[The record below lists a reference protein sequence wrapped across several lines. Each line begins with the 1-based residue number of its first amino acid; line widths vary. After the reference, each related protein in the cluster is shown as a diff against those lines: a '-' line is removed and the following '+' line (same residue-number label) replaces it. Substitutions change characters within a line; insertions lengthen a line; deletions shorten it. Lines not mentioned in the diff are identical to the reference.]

1 MNRKRSNNRR
11 SSILK
16 IDMNAD
22 DDTRLLLGKNRR
34 ASKRVSFAEC
44 YQVKEFPKDSPRRW
58 RTDDEENDDPNC
70 GDAGRS
76 GSKNSE
82 ITGLDKLLTGAIQ
95 TPYQDVAECPIPE
108 MTSQSFNI
116 MDANRTVF
124 DAVDMD
130 MTSAD
135 GGDIVMDFQASPSKE
150 IEYNASSFLSSLK
163 GKPSDMLKSLQI
175 YSPNRD
181 QHRPNENTEPDPTFL
196 TFPSRSVTRDKENVV
211 PVAGMEG
218 EGAVNWRAMLDRV
231 FSSSHAAYSQQQD
244 TEDEPM
250 EETRC
255 YSDMFLETN
264 QPPTH
269 TSQSVIQPSKENTPP
284 GSDEVTKYFVDG
296 VATTFGMEETRCVG
310 GIVSGGPGI
319 APTGPGTQDRDGDDK
334 TQCIPVPME
343 ETKALGDILIRTVD
357 KHVAM
362 EKTCRDLNSP
372 ASQSMEVVETDA
384 DTMNYTVMVDVP
396 MEETKAVGGIMN
408 TTVGQSIHK
417 DDTSAKI
424 VNQTI
429 NHTVAMEE
437 TRALGGILNK
447 TKTQDCSNAD
457 TRSVLP
463 HVNKTVNQT
472 LPMEETRTVGE
483 ILNKTATQTVSE
495 VHTNTLNKL
504 NQTINQTVPMDE
516 TKSLG
521 GILNKT
527 ATQTG
532 MKIGTFTAGLNK
544 TTNEILP
551 MDETR
556 SLGGVLNKT
565 NNPTV
570 SSQKSTT
577 FTAGAN
583 ITIMQPSSMD
593 ETLAGGKIINESIN
607 GFNSNELKL
616 NHSSLQTVAM
626 EETNVVGGIVK
637 HSVIQISET
646 ISPEKDQNMC
656 MNTEATVYMQETR
669 PLGGIIQV
677 EHADSNKDKVKPSET
692 FVAQSPNDNVHPCI
706 EKDPLQEKTQTL
718 RRRLSQI
725 MSQNVDETKTYN
737 MTVPMEMTQVTGGIL
752 QSGIQTLT
760 TELSTW
766 KVGDIV
772 KSPNQTVT
780 VEEIRVVGKENTS
793 WPVGGILNKHVNQTE
808 SMEEMSPEREL
819 VNRTLHQTVSM
830 EETRAVGGI
839 LDKYSKQPS
848 PMETDSFNRSNNKT
862 VPMKETKCVG
872 TNLQTDISVTSPF
885 EKTQREDSTE
895 NERAEV
901 TCISGDTGQECDDD
915 SSEVTFKISHKRS
928 LDEMRSDASDQS
940 EGKTQDLTQS
950 QTKLLKLKGSLLAMK
965 KVTASKIK
973 VGEIK
978 TPSKL
983 SPAMYGGVSSARKGQ
998 SAVQPDMS
1006 VRSPAHKLAR
1016 LYGSWDPGV
1025 ERPDPT
1031 DALLQ
1036 GFTDGETG
1044 FLNDFERDNLTGID
1058 GESMPEGLVDDGVMS
1073 ETQDTVFA
1081 RSDTYS
1087 TDTRSHATSSDSSN
1101 LSVITNKS
1109 YISSFI
1115 VPDGPLS
1122 VESFFELTKV
1132 KTCDPVK
1139 MTRRSSIFTPKVD
1152 EDDLT
1157 ELLYSLIALSPVHA
1171 GKRENMTA
1179 LQQGTHRLEC
1189 EIGLLEQDL
1198 EELQPVIF
1206 QECVAASR
1214 EEMTTIK
1221 ASLLELLK
1229 TCKMRARVEV
1239 KKASQDMH
1247 RSFLNHVQSTSIPS
1261 AKKVMSELEGDLKSV
1276 DQLLTSLDAELEE
1289 MDLMERKMVDLDFEQ
1304 QRLQKNVEEEREREL
1319 GLERKVAEAEIAANQ
1334 HASKEDRSMAQHISQ
1349 LQDTVK
1355 AHLKCSQWDLEELT
1369 ETGAVFT
1376 FCDSQLYLHVGYKP
1390 GPQHHI
1396 IDTLTLSSTSTQERG
1411 YFEDEV
1417 FHNFALS
1424 GVNTD
1429 SLTATFPSE
1438 AQLPELLHEISTT
1451 ISEIQRFCADVEAVN
1466 LNHKLLFQNQALSV
1480 EMWPEDFSSPDFVIL
1495 TLQFDPARPLSTLV
1509 KPQVSVKFGDIVAG
1523 DIEQQLCGVTPGHR
1537 YLSRLLQA
1545 VTFSPT
1551 HR

>member
-150 IEYNASSFLSSLK
+150 IE
-163 GKPSDMLKSLQI
+163 LKSLQI

-396 MEETKAVGGIMN
+396 MEETKAVG
-408 TTVGQSIHK
+408 
-417 DDTSAKI
+417 
-424 VNQTI
+424 
-429 NHTVAMEE
+429 
-437 TRALGGILNK
+437 
-447 TKTQDCSNAD
+447 
-457 TRSVLP
+457 
-463 HVNKTVNQT
+463 
-472 LPMEETRTVGE
+472 
-483 ILNKTATQTVSE
+483 
-495 VHTNTLNKL
+495 
-504 NQTINQTVPMDE
+504 
-516 TKSLG
+516 
-521 GILNKT
+521 
-527 ATQTG
+527 
-532 MKIGTFTAGLNK
+532 GLNK

-1179 LQQGTHRLEC
+1179 LQQGTHR
-1189 EIGLLEQDL
+1189 
-1198 EELQPVIF
+1198 
-1206 QECVAASR
+1206 

-1537 YLSRLLQA
+1537 KGGNLPGDFFLQLFRFGARVIRDIFGDGGYRLLAESFHVA
-1545 VTFSPT
+1545 VPANALIEL
-1551 HR
+1551 